1 MVKYH
6 VYLPKIGKELN
17 PQKGTIE
24 LALTGQKRMQLE
36 PWSSASCWY
45 YQNHLSTYKV
55 LCMCISLNSLFR
67 PPFINGRPH
76 SLEFFSRVMEN
87 VLSLSLKEVKI
98 YSPELW
104 PKKIKWTNI
113 WFFKNYKLSFRL
125 IKSSNLCRR
134 ASKIVPKIAFFWF
147 QQINF

>member
-55 LCMCISLNSLFR
+55 LCMCISLNSLF
-67 PPFINGRPH
+67 
-76 SLEFFSRVMEN
+76 SRVMEN

-113 WFFKNYKLSFRL
+113 WFFKNYKSSFRL
-125 IKSSNLCRR
+125 IKSSNLCSR
-134 ASKIVPKIAFFWF
+134 ASKIVPKNSLFYF
-147 QQINF
+147 

>member
-55 LCMCISLNSLFR
+55 LCMCISLNSLF
-67 PPFINGRPH
+67 
-76 SLEFFSRVMEN
+76 SRVMEN

-134 ASKIVPKIAFFWF
+134 ASKIVPKITFFWF

>member
-55 LCMCISLNSLFR
+55 LCMCISLNSLF
-67 PPFINGRPH
+67 
-76 SLEFFSRVMEN
+76 SWVMEN

-134 ASKIVPKIAFFWF
+134 ASKIVPKITFFL
-147 QQINF
+147 ISTN

>member
-55 LCMCISLNSLFR
+55 LCMCISLNSLF
-67 PPFINGRPH
+67 
-76 SLEFFSRVMEN
+76 SRVMEN

-113 WFFKNYKLSFRL
+113 WFFKNYKSSFRL

-134 ASKIVPKIAFFWF
+134 ASKIVPKITFFWF

>member
-55 LCMCISLNSLFR
+55 LCMCISLNSLF
-67 PPFINGRPH
+67 
-76 SLEFFSRVMEN
+76 SRVMEN

-113 WFFKNYKLSFRL
+113 WFFKNYKSSFRL
-125 IKSSNLCRR
+125 IKSSILCRR
-134 ASKIVPKIAFFWF
+134 ASKIVPKITSFL
-147 QQINF
+147 ISTI